1 MGGRGKVAPDGV
13 GFAVQTL
20 TRDAAL
26 LGVLSDV
33 AMRAEED
40 NRSAGEAVQGR
51 YDAHGVR
58 TCSNAVGGSS
68 ALLQRLTP
76 LLSAPTPRFQDGFEK
91 VPSAEGAKRAKSPSV
106 PPLTAN
112 GFSTR
117 WSHDPGNRKQFR

>member
-1 MGGRGKVAPDGV
+1 MGGRVKVAQDGV
-13 GFAVQTL
+13 GLAVQTL

-40 NRSAGEAVQGR
+40 NRGAGEAVKGR

-68 ALLQRLTP
+68 ALLQRLAP
-76 LLSAPTPRFQDGFEK
+76 LLSAPTPCFRDGFEK
-91 VPSAEGAKRAKSPSV
+91 VPSGACLASSRPDAGNDSGSLSPSGWD
-106 PPLTAN
+106 LA
-112 GFSTR
+112 GHGS
-117 WSHDPGNRKQFR
+117 

>member
-1 MGGRGKVAPDGV
+1 MGGRVKVAQDGV
-13 GFAVQTL
+13 GLAVQTL

-91 VPSAEGAKRAKSPSV
+91 VPKRTPRGCAGARGRPARPGKRNWAAMK
-106 PPLTAN
+106 
-112 GFSTR
+112 
-117 WSHDPGNRKQFR
+117 